1 MTPDIRSIAALRAA
15 LAVFPR
21 HIAAAVLAVAG
32 LLLIGA
38 PAASAAAAPRAV
50 VPSSASIQSDG
61 RGLENAA
68 WFNSLAPDGVEIQT
82 AQRRTGGKW
91 SKPVLL
97 TRQRSVGAKPGIWGL
112 RTDAAGTTTLFW
124 SLATPGATADA
135 VYLARRPAG
144 GAWSKPE
151 VAPLDM
157 PAGQRIGAADTT
169 IGVAADGT
177 ATVVWC
183 AYVSSASSA
192 ETSGAGMLSRA
203 RNAAGTWGPVAR
215 VFASETEYCNSPRLA
230 VSLKGDIA
238 VTWWGA
244 SFQGFAFKPASGAWG
259 APVPISA
266 SGRPVFGPD
275 GRIHVIAGSGNSPAY
290 AAFDATGRA
299 LSSGILPEPASRET
313 FSGRRGAGQ
322 LASMTIG
329 FTKAKAPVLIWNR
342 LGATASTLKQRPAAA
357 IWTATQVGGKWAVRP
372 VDALGT
378 VEDQGGFD
386 LASDP
391 RGTLVATWYG
401 QSIGR
406 GCKTRTPV
414 YRARLSA
421 KGAWGTRYQLAY
433 RSPVGAGD
441 CEPPKTWTP
450 ELNAYPQLFKTAK
463 AAVKPKIATKTKTV
477 AAITKAKG
485 IPVTCRMG
493 AAGHCAVG
501 VTGVT
506 PNAAWSLFD
515 SKCLTLGSGANVG
528 KGGAKTLRLKLKP
541 SCRAQLKSTVKA
553 SRPVVVTV
561 TAATDVVGRKSGR
574 ASLKIRLVR

>member
-1 MTPDIRSIAALRAA
+1 VTPHIRSIAALQAA
-15 LAVFPR
+15 LASFPR
-21 HIAAAVLAVAG
+21 HIAAALLALASV
-32 LLLIGA
+32 LLLGT
-38 PAASAAAAPRAV
+38 PVASAAAAPKAV

-68 WFNSLAPDGVEIQT
+68 WFNSLAPDGVEIMT
-82 AQRRTGGKW
+82 AQRKTAGKW
-91 SKPVLL
+91 LRPTVL

-124 SLATPGATADA
+124 SLATPGGAADA

-144 GAWSKPE
+144 GAWSQPE
-151 VAPLDM
+151 IAPLDL
-157 PAGQRIGAADTT
+157 PAGQRIGAADTSV
-169 IGVAADGT
+169 GVAADGT
-177 ATVVWC
+177 TTVVWC
-183 AYVSSASSA
+183 AYVNAASSV
-192 ETSGAGMLSRA
+192 ERSGAGMLSRA
-203 RNAAGTWGPVAR
+203 RNSAGIWGATAR
-215 VFASETEYCNSPRLA
+215 VFPSETEYCNSPRLA

-238 VTWWGA
+238 VTWWGS
-244 SFQGFAFKPASGAWG
+244 SFQGFAFKPTSGAWG
-259 APVPISA
+259 DPRPTAA

-329 FTKAKAPVLIWNR
+329 FTKGKAPVLIWNR
-342 LGATASTLKQRPAAA
+342 LGSTAPALKARPAAA
-357 IWTATQVGGKWAVRP
+357 IWTATQVGGKWVVRP

-391 RGTLVATWYG
+391 KGTLVATWYG

-421 KGAWGTRYQLAY
+421 KGTWGGRYLLAY
-433 RSPVGAGD
+433 RSPAFAGD
-441 CEPPKTWTP
+441 CEPPKAWTP

-463 AAVKPKIATKTKTV
+463 AAVKPKIAAKTKTV

-485 IPVTCRMG
+485 IPITCRMK
-493 AAGHCAVG
+493 AAGHCSVG

-515 SKCLTLGSGANVG
+515 AKCLTLGSGANVG
-528 KGGAKTLRLKLKP
+528 KGRTKALRLKLKP
-541 SCRAQLKSTVKA
+541 SCKAQLKATVKA

-574 ASLKIRLVR
+574 ASVKIRLVR